1 MKDYLEILNLKINF
15 FPKGLVPL
23 EDLFDSNDVA
33 RKPKKEPL
41 RTEIEEC
48 NIGTEEK

>member
-1 MKDYLEILNLKINF
+1 MNDGPEILNLKNKF

-33 RKPKKEPL
+33 RKPKVEPL
-41 RTEIEEC
+41 RADIE
-48 NIGTEEK
+48 